1 MTYSLDQ
8 YISWHIC
15 LCWIFKS
22 FKVIF
27 ESFID
32 FVSIIIIFLFYFA
45 YIRQKG
51 SCYFRHEFLIC
62 QWHFSCSW
70 ESETR
75 IQHSCDQQCDCYSP
89 LHLYQLHQLYS
100 GPHLQ
105 KAPGL
110 TFVFLCIFAI
120 KYTRVMTQE
129 TRMILTCKYLSAF
142 FFKSSPNSKQ
152 MSNFEFLQ
160 L

>member
-1 MTYSLDQ
+1 M
-8 YISWHIC
+8 
-15 LCWIFKS
+15 
-22 FKVIF
+22 
-27 ESFID
+27 
-32 FVSIIIIFLFYFA
+32 FYFA

-110 TFVFLCIFAI
+110 TFVIVFFMYFCNKIHKSYDSGDEDDSNMQISLCFFL
-120 KYTRVMTQE
+120 Q
-129 TRMILTCKYLSAF
+129 IL
-142 FFKSSPNSKQ
+142 SKQ
-152 MSNFEFLQ
+152 QTDVKFWISAALTKLLSNVLKELDQ
-160 L
+160 LDRKKWRI